1 MSTST
6 TVVMSTSTTSS
17 VLSLSVRLCCSPL
30 GGGAALGG
38 TLPPGGGCRQLW
50 AQGGQMVQRH
60 QSCTHRHTRLSQHLS
75 ALDSTSSEPRLAR
88 LTHERKVSWMNLQH
102 VADSFLGTICKSG
115 FRAPSGVPVGGGGR
129 CGPGRRPTSQS
140 AREPLTLTTPAH
152 RPAPR

>member
-1 MSTST
+1 MPQNVQKYIFQNFKQTEPVSSNISIALLQFQTDQKQSRAALQQRNANDDFTILTMSTCT
-6 TVVMSTSTTSS
+6 TVAMSTSTTSS

-88 LTHERKVSWMNLQH
+88 LPHERKVSWL
-102 VADSFLGTICKSG
+102 
-115 FRAPSGVPVGGGGR
+115 
-129 CGPGRRPTSQS
+129 
-140 AREPLTLTTPAH
+140 
-152 RPAPR
+152 